1 MEVCVDQIHV
11 QIPADVGFRRRV
23 GVNTMIHIRLERVGP
38 VPGPPIPRK
47 IPHASVF
54 VVDHHGD
61 RLADLGHAGGERDR
75 SRLLQVL
82 DLNRDG
88 DRIVDRVRCRSRGVL
103 AVAHV
108 DRQRVGRLALE
119 VGAAAGCDGDPA
131 ADRFVHEVLLEC
143 GRVGS
148 AVGVNP
154 RVAVCVSCPNCAD
167 LKPIVDVLVNGQPPR
182 CRVAEEWRQIGQVVD
197 QAAIQLKAERR
208 IVMTV
213 GPASHVVSGLYLP
226 IGVRPTRRQAVRIA
240 RPAGPVVDNPRVRRL
255 VRGANE
261 HDCVGSI
268 CRQRQFT
275 IYQEVVHAPH
285 DRVWRK
291 ERRTVVAQYMIG
303 VNEDPL
309 IIFGLCTPLPGQWID
324 RFVVD
329 GRTNVGVHAIQSQE
343 IDINAVEN
351 VTTRVTAGR
360 EVDTVFRS
368 RGRQVILHDRGRLI
382 GPVGKTKVAEQD
394 VLLLLTVDRRRV
406 RERDH
411 GQQQCRQRDY
421 GEAFQPTS
429 DSDV

>member
-1 MEVCVDQIHV
+1 M
-11 QIPADVGFRRRV
+11 
-23 GVNTMIHIRLERVGP
+23 
-38 VPGPPIPRK
+38 
-47 IPHASVF
+47 
-54 VVDHHGD
+54 
-61 RLADLGHAGGERDR
+61 
-75 SRLLQVL
+75 
-82 DLNRDG
+82 
-88 DRIVDRVRCRSRGVL
+88 
-103 AVAHV
+103 
-108 DRQRVGRLALE
+108 
-119 VGAAAGCDGDPA
+119 
-131 ADRFVHEVLLEC
+131 
-143 GRVGS
+143 
-148 AVGVNP
+148 
-154 RVAVCVSCPNCAD
+154 
-167 LKPIVDVLVNGQPPR
+167 
-182 CRVAEEWRQIGQVVD
+182 
-197 QAAIQLKAERR
+197 
-208 IVMTV
+208 
-213 GPASHVVSGLYLP
+213 P

-303 VNEDPL
+303 VNEDPP

-351 VTTRVTAGR
+351 VTTLVTAGR

-382 GPVGKTKVAEQD
+382 GPVGKTEVAEQD

-411 GQQQCRQRDY
+411 RQQQCRQRDY